1 VNAGRKSLEDHLDLA
16 LAQKQPGVPI
26 TATIVIY
33 DLPGRDCAALASNG
47 ELPLSQEG
55 LQRYKTEY
63 IDAITEVLAKPKFQD
78 IRIVTVIEPDGL
90 PNLVTNLSDPECAQA
105 NSSGIQ
111 VEAVQYALDELHA
124 IPNVYIYMDIA
135 HS

>member
-1 VNAGRKSLEDHLDLA
+1 METVKSYPTAVWLDRIAAIHGGAANAGRKSLEDHLDLA
-16 LAQKQPGVPI
+16 LAQKQSGVPI

-63 IDAITEVLAKPKFQD
+63 IDAITEVLASRNSRTFA
-78 IRIVTVIEPDGL
+78 
-90 PNLVTNLSDPECAQA
+90 LSR
-105 NSSGIQ
+105 SLSR
-111 VEAVQYALDELHA
+111 
-124 IPNVYIYMDIA
+124 MDCPTW
-135 HS
+135 